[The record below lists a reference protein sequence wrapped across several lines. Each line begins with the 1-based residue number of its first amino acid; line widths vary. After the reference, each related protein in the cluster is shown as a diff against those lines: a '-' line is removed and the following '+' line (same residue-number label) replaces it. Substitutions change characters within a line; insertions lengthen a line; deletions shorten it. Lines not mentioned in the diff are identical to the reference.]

1 MVLLL
6 KHLKEE
12 HSEHCVPGL
21 QHWDFL
27 FQEPGVRVG
36 AEAHWCILLIEEH
49 SEHRVSG
56 LQHWD
61 VLQDAGVKVE
71 AGAHWWDQ

>member
-12 HSEHCVPGL
+12 HSE
-21 QHWDFL
+21 
-27 FQEPGVRVG
+27 QEPGVRVG